1 MVDMDN
7 KVRKRLFL
15 GLALGALLLVALVLL
30 GLWYLSSTGT
40 LAALR
45 KSVLVAAGGIGLI
58 ILAAGLAGVALLAF
72 SLYHSK
78 SLGVLGPFAFRM
90 VNFAYPLA
98 LGLAKILSLDNDL
111 IRRSFVEVHN
121 EATKFSVS
129 GRKIIKT
136 LILAPHC
143 LQNSGCPYKITQD
156 VNNCKRCGA
165 CPIDGLLDVAHR
177 FGSKLAV
184 VTGGTLARDVV
195 AATKPDA
202 VVAIAC
208 ERDLVSGILD
218 VEPLTVIGV
227 LNERPCGPCVNTEVD
242 FREVEAALI
251 NLLNIPESG
260 ETGTFLASKQD

>member
-1 MVDMDN
+1 MVDN

-15 GLALGALLLVALVLL
+15 GLALGALLLGALVLV
-30 GLWYLSSTGT
+30 GLWHLSSTG
-40 LAALR
+40 AFVALR
-45 KSVLVAAGGIGLI
+45 KSLLVAVGGIGII
-58 ILAAGLAGVALLAF
+58 ILVAGLAGVALLAF
-72 SLYHSK
+72 SLYRSK
-78 SLGVLGPFAFRM
+78 SLGALGPFAFRM

-98 LGLAKILSLDNDL
+98 LGLAKILSLDKDL

-129 GRKIIKT
+129 GCNIVKT

-143 LQNSGCPYKITQD
+143 LQKSDCPHKITLD

-165 CPIDGLLDVAHR
+165 CPIDGLLDVADR

-195 AATKPDA
+195 GGTRPDA

-227 LNERPCGPCVNTEVD
+227 FNERPCGPCVNTEVD
-242 FREVEAALI
+242 LGIVEAALR
-251 NLLNIPESG
+251 NLLANPVSRVT
-260 ETGTFLASKQD
+260 ETSFASKHD